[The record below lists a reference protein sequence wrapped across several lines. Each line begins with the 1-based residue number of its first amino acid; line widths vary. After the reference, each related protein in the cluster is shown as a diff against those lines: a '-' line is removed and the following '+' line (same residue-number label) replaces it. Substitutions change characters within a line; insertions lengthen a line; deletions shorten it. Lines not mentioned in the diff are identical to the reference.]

1 MEKVVRQLLWW
12 QRRAPEV
19 YVERTTPKD
28 GTGNPPPAGDIP
40 PWERAYPET
49 ATTEDIMY
57 CFRLL
62 LGRNTSFEEWHGHS
76 SRAGEPLSDVVA
88 TYLNSREFHKR
99 GLQIPQMPEGIVQ
112 NNNGRF
118 EIFANSND
126 PVIGSPA
133 LSGSYEPEVAS
144 VIESLLKPGDTF
156 LDVGANIGYF
166 SLLGASLVGREG
178 HVYAVEPNDLNV
190 KLLESSRKANNFENI
205 SVMQVGA
212 STNIE
217 TLFLNSLAGNGETA
231 RLGEFDIFATRTV
244 AGLPL
249 DVLLSGRQKPVSLIK
264 IDVEG
269 FEYRALQGAEKILS
283 TDKPYIIFEF
293 AAAGIDG
300 ISGEGF
306 LNWLCDKDYEFVAV
320 SDRVDLSNAHDVA
333 AIMDD
338 FGRSG
343 KDHIDILAKPVAK
356 IF

>member
-1 MEKVVRQLLWW
+1 MENVISRFLWRQH
-12 QRRAPEV
+12 RAPEV
-19 YVERTTPKD
+19 CVERTATEERPD
-28 GTGNPPPAGDIP
+28 NSPPAVSIH
-40 PWERAYPET
+40 PWERPYPET

-76 SRAGEPLSDVVA
+76 SRAGEPLADVVS

-99 GLQIPQMPEGIVQ
+99 GLQIPQLPEGIIQ
-112 NNNGRF
+112 KNNGLF
-118 EIFANSND
+118 EIFANPND

-133 LSGSYEPEVAS
+133 LAGSYEPEVS
-144 VIESLLKPGDTF
+144 TMIEYLLKPGDTF

-166 SLLGASLVGREG
+166 SLFGASLVGSEG
-178 HVYAVEPNDLNV
+178 QVYAVEPNDLNV
-190 KLLESSRKANNFENI
+190 KLLESSRKANGFKNI

-212 STNIE
+212 SANIE

-231 RLGEFDIFATRTV
+231 CLGEFDIFATRTV

-249 DVLLSGRQKPVSLIK
+249 DVLLSGRQKAVSLIK

-283 TDKPYIIFEF
+283 MDKPHIIFEF

-300 ISGEGF
+300 ISGGGF
-306 LNWLCDKDYEFVAV
+306 LNWLCDKGYEFVPV
-320 SDRVDLSNAHDVA
+320 SNGVDLSRTHGVA
-333 AIMDD
+333 AIMDV

-343 KDHIDILAKPVAK
+343 KDHIDILATPAA
-356 IF
+356 

>member
-1 MEKVVRQLLWW
+1 MGSVIRQFLGF
-12 QRRAPEV
+12 RHRAAEARDEGGAAQDLVDPP
-19 YVERTTPKD
+19 TPVSELH
-28 GTGNPPPAGDIP
+28 
-40 PWERAYPET
+40 PWERPFPEA
-49 ATTEDIMY
+49 ATLDDIIY

-62 LGRNTSFEEWHGHS
+62 LGRNTSSEEWPGHS

-88 TYLNSREFHKR
+88 TYLNSREFHNR
-99 GLQIPQMPEGIVQ
+99 GLQIPEMPEGIVHK
-112 NNNGRF
+112 NNGRF
-118 EIFANSND
+118 EIFANLND
-126 PVIGSPA
+126 PIIGSPA
-133 LSGSYEPEVAS
+133 LAGSYEPEVTS
-144 VIESLLKPGDTF
+144 VIENLLKPGDIF
-156 LDVGANIGYF
+156 VDVGANIGYF
-166 SLLGASLVGREG
+166 SLLGALLVGREG

-190 KLLESSRKANNFENI
+190 KLLESSRKANSFENI

-249 DVLLSGRQKPVSLIK
+249 DVLLSSRRKAVSLIK

-283 TDKPYIIFEF
+283 TDRPHIIFEF

-306 LNWLCDKDYEFVAV
+306 LSWLTNKGYEFVPV
-320 SDRVDLSNAHDVA
+320 SDNVDLSTAQSVDAVMGA
-333 AIMDD
+333 
-338 FGRSG
+338 FRRGG
-343 KDHIDILAKPVAK
+343 KDHIDILAKP
-356 IF
+356 IT